1 MQKTNLFLSR
11 ILPKI
16 NVGLV
21 SVISGCVLASN
32 AIAAINCSIASCAA
46 GSTETNLISC
56 EKPAQPFA
64 VGGVC
69 IATCGNDEAACYDN
83 YHLVTK
89 TISVSGCGDY
99 SYTTCEEDEDIDDG
113 DDTGGDT
120 GDNDFSGQIE
130 CFLLKAVCFGD
141 DESAYPAISNC
152 VTDTMSCLGSTSFR
166 TCITCDEGY
175 DKIPSIVTDSACTN
189 TATKYTCGIKCSTD
203 DDCASLTTD
212 WSVGTNGL
220 QTRSTGSCNALL
232 GTCAIKD
239 TSKCA
244 SGYYANRTPVLL
256 AGHCSKCEAGYYCPD
271 GTSKLSCAEKTGDS
285 PATSL
290 AGSDDISDC
299 YVPANKTYQN
309 STGQFEFSMDCYY
322 KQ

>member
-32 AIAAINCSIASCAA
+32 AIAAYNCYIASCAA
-46 GSTETNLISC
+46 GSTETNPISC

-69 IATCGNDEAACYDN
+69 IATCGNDESACYDG

-99 SYTTCEEDEDIDDG
+99 EYTTCEQDKDIDDG
-113 DDTGGDT
+113 DDTGGGTDPT
-120 GDNDFSGQIE
+120 PGTKLCYIPLDNAPCIGDEN
-130 CFLLKAVCFGD
+130 LLFMSINGCETEELRCFGTTTFNTCTKCKD
-141 DESAYPAISNC
+141 GY
-152 VTDTMSCLGSTSFR
+152 TDTTNKITDPDCSNNTSQN
-166 TCITCDEGY
+166 TCSMPC
-175 DKIPSIVTDSACTN
+175 
-189 TATKYTCGIKCSTD
+189 TD
-203 DDCASLTTD
+203 DSDCEALTTD
-212 WSVGTNGL
+212 WSSPLNGA
-220 QTRSTGSCNALL
+220 QSRTIGSCFIGQC
-232 GTCAIKD
+232 GTTQETRCIP
-239 TSKCA
+239 
-244 SGYYANRTPVLL
+244 GYYKLNNKPIL
-256 AGHCSKCEAGYYCPD
+256 AICSKCEAGYYCPD

-285 PATSL
+285 PATSP

>member
-32 AIAAINCSIASCAA
+32 AIAATNCSPTACTVDSSVVNFVSCRL
-46 GSTETNLISC
+46 S
-56 EKPAQPFA
+56 AQSFA

-69 IATCGNDEAACYDN
+69 IATCGESEAACYDN

-89 TISVSGCGDY
+89 TYYVSGCGDIE
-99 SYTTCEEDEDIDDG
+99 YTDCEPDEDIDDG
-113 DDTGGDT
+113 DDTGGDIDT
-120 GDNDFSGQIE
+120 PGTKLCFFPFDNAPCVGDES
-130 CFLLKAVCFGD
+130 LLFKSINGCETEKLRCFGTTTFNTCTKCK
-141 DESAYPAISNC
+141 EGY
-152 VTDTMSCLGSTSFR
+152 TDTTKTITDPDCSNTTSQN
-166 TCITCDEGY
+166 TCSMPCTE
-175 DKIPSIVTDSACTN
+175 DS
-189 TATKYTCGIKCSTD
+189 
-203 DDCASLTTD
+203 DCEALTTD
-212 WSVGTNGL
+212 WSSPLNGA
-220 QTRSTGSCNALL
+220 QSRTIGSCFF
-232 GTCAIKD
+232 GQCETTQETRCIP
-239 TSKCA
+239 
-244 SGYYANRTPVLL
+244 GYYKLNNKPVL
-256 AGHCSKCEAGYYCPD
+256 ATCSKCEAGYYCPD

-285 PATSL
+285 PATSP
-290 AGSDDISDC
+290 AGSDSISKC